1 MRDNLIV
8 TSDRNY
14 KIVEHLRKRFKERF
28 NIDLTR
34 ELRLDILT
42 QCRSGMSNLCCLLPR
57 GAEVR
62 RIKVQGKEFNIVY
75 DVCLK
80 QITTVLSPPD
90 SPDFEQFC
98 KNNPDLSR
106 EKIINSYL
114 TPKERTERDL
124 KIMKENIMKEID
136 KAYDLFVEEQKQKR
150 IKEAKK
156 LIKDWKAIIAIEE
169 KKKREKDNHD

>member
-14 KIVEHLRKRFKERF
+14 KIVEHLRRRFKERF

-42 QCRSGMSNLCCLLPR
+42 QCRSGMCNLCCLLPR

-62 RIKVQGKEFNIVY
+62 RIKIQGKEFNVVY
-75 DVCLK
+75 NVCLK

-90 SPDFEQFC
+90 SPDFDQFC

-124 KIMKENIMKEID
+124 KKAKENIMKEINE
-136 KAYDLFVEEQKQKR
+136 AYDLFVEEQKQKR

-156 LIKDWKAIIAIEE
+156 LIKAWKNSEE